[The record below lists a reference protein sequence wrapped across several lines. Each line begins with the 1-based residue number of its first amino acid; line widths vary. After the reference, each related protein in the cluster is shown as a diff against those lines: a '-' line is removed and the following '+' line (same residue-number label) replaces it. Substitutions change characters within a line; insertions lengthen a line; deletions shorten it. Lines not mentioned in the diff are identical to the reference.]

1 MADPFKQKEKSIE
14 RAETITGLARE
25 VLNKKKKPVKFTWKG
40 FANLA
45 SGFLETNP
53 FDKLKTDRIKEL
65 QEGSEAKEKDYID
78 FFEDIE
84 KSLYG
89 GVQDLGYAVGD
100 LLTSGVD
107 AVAGTDLSEKLDE
120 VYEENKIKDPETL
133 TGSITKV
140 LTQYAVPGGAAFKI
154 LNRVKILQRNR
165 KLAETGT
172 KLQKGSQIAKRAGY
186 MASALAATDFVASTP
201 DKETLFVK
209 EEKTE
214 GLTGRDLALAKLRNR
229 VRFGTEG
236 ALFTGILSGTGKVIK
251 KITFLTKNINLT
263 KLNNLFINF
272 KIDYKKIKKILF
284 CSVVPKS
291 LKIIKIFLSK
301 KTRVKFYEVK
311 NLNLKSIMKIKANY
325 KQVGSDRLT
334 NAISLLNNKTN
345 FIILDFGTAT
355 TFDVLIKNTYKGGV
369 IAPGVKLSLN
379 TLSDKATLI
388 PKINLKKIKN
398 VIGNNTISAVRA
410 GFFWGYSGLI
420 DNIINLIKKETGKS
434 FKVIITGGFSNLFKN
449 SIKTK
454 VKHNKDITINGLIK
468 ISELIK

>member
-209 EEKTE
+209 
-214 GLTGRDLALAKLRNR
+214 
-229 VRFGTEG
+229 
-236 ALFTGILSGTGKVIK
+236 
-251 KITFLTKNINLT
+251 
-263 KLNNLFINF
+263 
-272 KIDYKKIKKILF
+272 
-284 CSVVPKS
+284 
-291 LKIIKIFLSK
+291 
-301 KTRVKFYEVK
+301 
-311 NLNLKSIMKIKANY
+311 
-325 KQVGSDRLT
+325 
-334 NAISLLNNKTN
+334 
-345 FIILDFGTAT
+345 
-355 TFDVLIKNTYKGGV
+355 
-369 IAPGVKLSLN
+369 
-379 TLSDKATLI
+379 
-388 PKINLKKIKN
+388 
-398 VIGNNTISAVRA
+398 
-410 GFFWGYSGLI
+410 
-420 DNIINLIKKETGKS
+420 
-434 FKVIITGGFSNLFKN
+434 
-449 SIKTK
+449 
-454 VKHNKDITINGLIK
+454 
-468 ISELIK
+468 

>member
-229 VRFGTEG
+229 VRFGAEG
-236 ALFTGILSGTGKVIK
+236 ALLG
-251 KITFLTKNINLT
+251 
-263 KLNNLFINF
+263 
-272 KIDYKKIKKILF
+272 
-284 CSVVPKS
+284 
-291 LKIIKIFLSK
+291 
-301 KTRVKFYEVK
+301 
-311 NLNLKSIMKIKANY
+311 
-325 KQVGSDRLT
+325 
-334 NAISLLNNKTN
+334 
-345 FIILDFGTAT
+345 
-355 TFDVLIKNTYKGGV
+355 
-369 IAPGVKLSLN
+369 
-379 TLSDKATLI
+379 
-388 PKINLKKIKN
+388 
-398 VIGNNTISAVRA
+398 
-410 GFFWGYSGLI
+410 
-420 DNIINLIKKETGKS
+420 
-434 FKVIITGGFSNLFKN
+434 GGFSMIGKPVALGFKYGIFKPGAKIAGLGLKAVDKTIVSPLTYLGSKAIPAPAGKAIRNASAFVVNKALAPIRLGTGAKQLPKFQEWKLF
-449 SIKTK
+449 SRDS
-454 VKHNKDITINGLIK
+454 KDPLERRLKKLSGFLEKFTSQGKLTGLGYQ
-468 ISELIK
+468 IS